1 MWGGRREAA
10 AVHERRVSEIKKSVY
25 QRRRRIA
32 PQSAAPFPW
41 RSCGSDL
48 PLGLSRPREA
58 SMRSVCTGWGNT
70 RPRPVAADRAV
81 DPPVVKLILRSPSM
95 KAYLPVG
102 PIAHFC
108 WPRRTL

>member
-41 RSCGSDL
+41 RSCGPICRSAEAVPAKHRCDRSAPDGGTPAPVRWL
-48 PLGLSRPREA
+48 PIGLLIRP
-58 SMRSVCTGWGNT
+58 
-70 RPRPVAADRAV
+70 
-81 DPPVVKLILRSPSM
+81 L
-95 KAYLPVG
+95 
-102 PIAHFC
+102 
-108 WPRRTL
+108 